1 MTAGRMR
8 SALADPLRRF
18 LDHKRALNRKYRTEE
33 SVLRLFDAFLAALGI
48 GGFQDIDSPLID
60 KFLQSR
66 PRGARGY
73 NNLLAVLRLFF
84 AWAVAQGLT
93 AENPVT
99 APPRRVPGPALPFLF
114 DVATMRRVLQAA
126 RRLPPSSRA
135 KHRPLVYEMALALV
149 FALGLRVGEATR
161 LRLDDW
167 DRERDTLLV
176 RKSKFGKNVDQIV
189 MLSCARKSLS
199 RACEQRP

>member
-1 MTAGRMR
+1 MKAGGMR
-8 SALADPLRRF
+8 SALADALRRF
-18 LDHKRALNRKYRTEE
+18 LDHKRALNRKYLTEE
-33 SVLRLFDAFLAALGI
+33 SALRLFDAFLAACPI
-48 GGFQDIDSPLID
+48 GGFADIDSALIER
-60 KFLQSR
+60 FLQSR
-66 PRGARGY
+66 PRSARSH

-84 AWAVAQGLT
+84 AWAVDQRLT

-114 DVATMRRVLQAA
+114 DVATMRRVLRAA

-149 FALGLRVGEATR
+149 FALGLRVGEAAR

-167 DRERDTLLV
+167 DRDRDTLLV
-176 RKSKFGKNVDQIV
+176 RKSKFGKNVDQIE
-189 MLSCARKSLS
+189 MLSWTW
-199 RACEQRP
+199 